1 MKNNITNLLKK
12 NAPDLLLVGG
22 VVSIL
27 GAGVLAIKETPRAV
41 QILDQEKETENI
53 YKIKKVAPLYIPS
66 VVLTVL
72 GITQIVWSR
81 NITNGKIAALAT
93 AYTVSETGYRTYRE
107 KIKELV
113 EPETYEKIR
122 KEVAH
127 EVLQKDPVGNKEVI
141 ITTHNDVLM
150 YDKMSGR
157 YFMSNRD
164 YIEKSVNEL
173 NRRMISENYLTLNE
187 LYYEIGLAPI
197 KMGDMIG
204 WDISNGMIEIDYDSD
219 IADDGRP
226 CIVLDYYAE
235 HIL

>member
-66 VVLTVL
+66 VILTVL

-173 NRRMISENYLTLNE
+173 NRRMMSENYLTLNE
-187 LYYEIGLAPI
+187 FYYEIGLAPI

-204 WDISNGMIEIDYDSD
+204 WDMSNGMIEIDYDSD

-226 CIVLDYYAE
+226 CIVLDYCAE
-235 HIL
+235 HIH

>member
-66 VVLTVL
+66 VILTVL